1 MVTLKEGNGS
11 KEDSRL
17 KLSYSLKMLLP
28 GKEKETDQEF
38 SAALRSLLEV
48 VNTEFGGGYLA
59 WFSDFLRGTGL
70 LAV

>member
-38 SAALRSLLEV
+38 SAALRSQV
-48 VNTEFGGGYLA
+48 
-59 WFSDFLRGTGL
+59 
-70 LAV
+70 

>member
-38 SAALRSLLEV
+38 SAALTSGLEV
-48 VNTEFGGGYLA
+48 VNTAFGEGYLA
-59 WFSDFLRGTGL
+59 
-70 LAV
+70 VQ